1 MKSIRIKFVKIIT
14 CLVLLVFLI
23 SFKRKEVT
31 WVAIGDSI
39 TYLNDHLDETGN
51 RVTKGYMTR
60 VKEAIPEISFVN
72 QGHNGWTSSGIAKE
86 IDHLGLTKADIY
98 SVFLGTN
105 DWWSGI
111 PIGTF
116 SDYERN
122 TGNSSIYGSFKIIT
136 DKIKN
141 LNPDAKIVLITP
153 MQRTDFVYLTDKNN
167 NAWGSYKPK
176 NGQSLER
183 VANAILDIGKREGI
197 KVLDLYH
204 QKRMYVK
211 DLVAFKRLKDS
222 STGLYKNYTYP
233 EYINIPFS
241 PTDEYPYPQEAIKV
255 TYDGL
260 HPSDKGYQIIAK
272 ELVKVL
278 KSVQNF

>member
-1 MKSIRIKFVKIIT
+1 MKSIRIKFVKIVT

-136 DKIKN
+136 DKIKK
-141 LNPDAKIVLITP
+141 LNPDAKIVFITP

-167 NAWGSYKPK
+167 NAWGCYKPK
-176 NGQSLER
+176 NGQSLES

-204 QKRMYVK
+204 QKKMHVK

-241 PTDEYPYPQEAIKV
+241 PNDEYPYPQEAIKV

>member
-1 MKSIRIKFVKIIT
+1 MRIKFIKICT
-14 CLVLLVFLI
+14 CLALLFFLI
-23 SFKRKEVT
+23 SFKRKDVT

-60 VKEAIPEISFVN
+60 VKEAIPEINFVN
-72 QGHNGWTSSGIAKE
+72 QGHNGWTSAGIAKE

-116 SDYERN
+116 SDFEKN
-122 TGNSSIYGSFKIIT
+122 TGNASIYGSFKIIT
-136 DKIKN
+136 DKIKK
-141 LNPDAKIVLITP
+141 LNPEAKIVLITP

-167 NAWGSYKPK
+167 NAWGSYKLK
-176 NGQSLER
+176 NGQSLEG
-183 VANAILDIGKREGI
+183 VANAILDIGKRENI

-204 QKRMYVK
+204 QKGMQVK
-211 DLVAFKRLKDS
+211 DLVAFKRLKDPLS
-222 STGLYKNYTYP
+222 GSYKNYAYP
-233 EYINIPFS
+233 EYVNIPFT
-241 PTDEYPYPQEAIKV
+241 PADEYPYPQKAIKV

-260 HPSDKGYQIIAK
+260 HPSDKGYQMISTA
-272 ELVKVL
+272 LVKVL
-278 KSVQNF
+278 KSLQNF